1 MPYSTNPDRLVQL
14 LPYMAHLIQ
23 RRDCFWNLEGRKVT
37 AQVFAY
43 RIREALT
50 IARLHPDKFPQVA
63 AIADD
68 VVVEVDNHCV
78 LAKFGKVLNAPL
90 PQSIADY
97 AAQQAQFASE
107 RPFVAPMQIRYT
119 LETVSA
125 LWAKRQGS
133 SVNLPAYIPTN
144 DELLRLYDWAS
155 VQEPPVMLMP
165 SDAALTLVAHDD
177 ELEGMNWTPD
187 EMEDS

>member
-14 LPYMAHLIQ
+14 LPYMAHLVQ
-23 RRDCFWNLEGRKVT
+23 GQNCFWNLEGRKVT

-50 IARLHPDKFPQVA
+50 IARLHADKFPQVA

-68 VVVEVDNHCV
+68 VVIEVDNHCV

-107 RPFVAPMQIRYT
+107 RPVVAPMQIRYT

-125 LWAKRQGS
+125 LWAKRQGT